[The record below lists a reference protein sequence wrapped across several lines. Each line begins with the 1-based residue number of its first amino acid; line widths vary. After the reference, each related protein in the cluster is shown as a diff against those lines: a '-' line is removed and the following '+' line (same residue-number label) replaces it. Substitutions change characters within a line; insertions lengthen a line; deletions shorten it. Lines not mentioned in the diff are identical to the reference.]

1 MKSNTGTDSAKRT
14 RRDFLAT
21 TGATLALFAEP
32 LTAATQLQRTPP
44 QSLGPFYPATL
55 PLDTDNDLV
64 LVRGRSGIATGVITH
79 ITGRISDDRGRII
92 AGALVEIW
100 QCNAFGRYHH
110 PRDRRN
116 APIDENFQGYGR
128 FTTGDDGYYR
138 FRAIRPVPYPGR
150 TPHIHFAISGAGI
163 ESLVTQMYV
172 AGEPDNA
179 RDGLLNGIHDARAR
193 ASLIVALLPTAGA
206 AGELSG
212 RFDLVLASDGRL
224 ALAESGLLEAL
235 RRRV

>member
-21 TGATLALFAEP
+21 TGATLALFAAP

-79 ITGRISDDRGRII
+79 ITGRVSDDRGRII

-224 ALAESGLLEAL
+224 ALAEPGLLEAL

>member
-1 MKSNTGTDSAKRT
+1 MKSNRDTESAKRT

-21 TGATLALFAEP
+21 TGATLALLAPP
-32 LTAATQLQRTPP
+32 LTAATQLQRTPR

-55 PLDTDNDLV
+55 PLASDNDLV
-64 LVRGRSGIATGVITH
+64 VVMGQSGVATGIITHLTGRVSDERGRV
-79 ITGRISDDRGRII
+79 I

-110 PRDRRN
+110 PRDPRN
-116 APIDENFQGYGR
+116 APMDENFQGYGR
-128 FTTGDDGYYR
+128 FTTGDDGHYR
-138 FRAIRPVPYPGR
+138 FRTIRPVPYPGR
-150 TPHIHFAISGAGI
+150 TPHIHFAVSGPGI

-179 RDGLLNGIHDARAR
+179 RDGLLNSIHDARAR
-193 ASLIVALLPTAGA
+193 ARLIVELLPTAGA
-206 AGELSG
+206 RDELSA

-224 ALAESGLLEAL
+224 TRAQPGLLEAL
-235 RRRV
+235 RRI

>member
-1 MKSNTGTDSAKRT
+1 MKDHRDTESAKRT
-14 RRDFLAT
+14 RRDFLAA
-21 TGATLALFAEP
+21 TGATLTLLAP
-32 LTAATQLQRTPP
+32 TLTAATRLQRTPR

-64 LVRGRSGIATGVITH
+64 VVRGRSGVATGIITH
-79 ITGRISDDRGRII
+79 ITGRVSDERGRVI

-110 PRDRRN
+110 PGDRQI
-116 APIDENFQGYGR
+116 APVDENFQGYGR

-138 FRAIRPVPYPGR
+138 FRTIRPVPYPGR
-150 TPHIHFAISGAGI
+150 TPHIHFAVSGPGI

-179 RDGLLNGIHDARAR
+179 RDGLLNSIHDPRAR
-193 ASLIVALLPTAGA
+193 ASLLVELLPAAGA
-206 AGELSG
+206 RDELSA
-212 RFDLVLASDGRL
+212 RFDLVLASDGRM
-224 ALAESGLLEAL
+224 ALARPGLLDTL
-235 RRRV
+235 RRI

>member
-1 MKSNTGTDSAKRT
+1 MKSNTDTESAKRT

-21 TGATLALFAEP
+21 TGATLTLFAAP

-64 LVRGRSGIATGVITH
+64 VVRGRSGVATGIITH
-79 ITGRISDDRGRII
+79 ITGRISDERGRVI

-110 PRDRRN
+110 PRDPQN

-138 FRAIRPVPYPGR
+138 FRAIRPVPNPGR
-150 TPHIHFAISGAGI
+150 TPHIHFAVSGAGI
-163 ESLVTQMYV
+163 EGLVTQMYV
-172 AGEPDNA
+172 AGEPGNA
-179 RDGLLNGIHDARAR
+179 RDGLLNSIRDARAR
-193 ASLIVALLPTAGA
+193 ASLIVTLLPTAGTT
-206 AGELSG
+206 GELSG

-224 ALAESGLLEAL
+224 GLAKPGLLEAL
-235 RRRV
+235 RRV